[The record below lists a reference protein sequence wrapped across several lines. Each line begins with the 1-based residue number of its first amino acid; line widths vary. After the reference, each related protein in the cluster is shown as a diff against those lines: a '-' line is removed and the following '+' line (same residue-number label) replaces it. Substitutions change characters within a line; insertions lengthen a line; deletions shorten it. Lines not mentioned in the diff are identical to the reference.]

1 LKSWW
6 GALIQL
12 LLSAVA
18 AYFGYWYLLA
28 APALALGALGSGEV
42 RATHLGV
49 SSLVGVGLI
58 IAIDSGGGG
67 ISQAALL
74 SRIVGVPGVL
84 ALPLLLTLIY
94 SFALGALGGYAGSA
108 VTAKH

>member
-1 LKSWW
+1 MKSWL

-18 AYFGYWYLLA
+18 AYFGYWYFLA
-28 APALALGALGSGEV
+28 APALALGALGRGQV
-42 RATHLGV
+42 RATHLGIG
-49 SSLVGVGLI
+49 SLVGVGLV

-67 ISQAALL
+67 IPQAALL
-74 SRIVGVPGVL
+74 TRIIGAPGGV
-84 ALPLLLTLIY
+84 ALPLLLTFIY

-108 VTAKH
+108 VTAKR